1 MVAKTTIASYKDKNY
16 SIVSK
21 VSRRNIIKYLP
32 GVAFAFVLLPNAI
45 ISKAETTNNNTT
57 VNNSAAPAA
66 SSVTTGGTNINYQTN
81 TAFNNDLGFGPGII
95 CRTPSLYMMTNA
107 GKVRTNNFDEFTFN
121 GSRNKSFN
129 GTVGMTTPFGSSAI
143 EDCKTM
149 ARQLAKDRVIS
160 TQLSLIKT
168 CVSLAKDGIV
178 VDPVKFPALKKCVIE
193 EGEPQITKNG
203 IVRSLYA
210 QGKTSKG
217 STAASKPAGIAKTP
231 RLSTD

>member
-1 MVAKTTIASYKDKNY
+1 M
-16 SIVSK
+16 SK
-21 VSRRNIIKYLP
+21 VSRQKISKYLP
-32 GVAFAFVLLPNAI
+32 TAAFALILLPNAI
-45 ISKAETTNNNTT
+45 TSKAETTNNNTT

-107 GKVRTNNFDEFTFN
+107 GKVRTDNFDEFTFN

-129 GTVGMTTPFGSSAI
+129 GTIGMTIPFGSSAI

-193 EGEPQITKNG
+193 EGEPQITKTG
-203 IVRSLYA
+203 VVRSLYA
-210 QGKTSKG
+210 KGKT

>member
-1 MVAKTTIASYKDKNY
+1 MLWLRATLITLVLSCSGLIDK
-16 SIVSK
+16 
-21 VSRRNIIKYLP
+21 P
-32 GVAFAFVLLPNAI
+32 
-45 ISKAETTNNNTT
+45 AEAQTENNNTT

-81 TAFNNDLGFGPGII
+81 TAFNNDIGFGPGII
-95 CRTPSLYMMTNA
+95 CRTPSLYMLTNL
-107 GKVRTNNFDEFTFN
+107 GKVKTDNFDEFTFN
-121 GSRNKSFN
+121 GARNKSVS
-129 GTVGMTTPFGSSAI
+129 GTIGMTVPFGSSAI

-178 VDPVKFPALKKCVIE
+178 VDPVKFPALKKCVID
-193 EGEPQITKNG
+193 EGEPQITKTG
-203 IVRSLYA
+203 MVRSLYA
-210 QGKTSKG
+210 QGKPSKG
-217 STAASKPAGIAKTP
+217 STAASKPSGIAKTP

>member
-1 MVAKTTIASYKDKNY
+1 M
-16 SIVSK
+16 
-21 VSRRNIIKYLP
+21 
-32 GVAFAFVLLPNAI
+32 
-45 ISKAETTNNNTT
+45 
-57 VNNSAAPAA
+57 
-66 SSVTTGGTNINYQTN
+66 TTGGTNINYQTN

-107 GKVRTNNFDEFTFN
+107 GKVRTDNFDEFTFN

-129 GTVGMTTPFGSSAI
+129 GTIGMTIPFGSSAI

-178 VDPVKFPALKKCVIE
+178 VDPVKFPALKKCVID
-193 EGEPQITKNG
+193 EGEPQITKTG
-203 IVRSLYA
+203 MVRSLYA
-210 QGKTSKG
+210 QGKPSKG
-217 STAASKPAGIAKTP
+217 STAASKPSGIAKTP

>member
-1 MVAKTTIASYKDKNY
+1 M
-16 SIVSK
+16 SK
-21 VSRRNIIKYLP
+21 VSRRNISKYLP

-107 GKVRTNNFDEFTFN
+107 GKVRTDNFDEFTFN

-129 GTVGMTTPFGSSAI
+129 GTIGLTIPFGSSAI

-178 VDPVKFPALKKCVIE
+178 VDPVKFPALKKCVID
-193 EGEPQITKNG
+193 EGEPQITKTG
-203 IVRSLYA
+203 MVRSLYA
-210 QGKTSKG
+210 QGKTSKA
-217 STAASKPAGIAKTP
+217 STAASKSAGIAKTP

>member
-1 MVAKTTIASYKDKNY
+1 MLKA
-16 SIVSK
+16 
-21 VSRRNIIKYLP
+21 SRRKTFQHLSRERLRKTIDYRTN
-32 GVAFAFVLLPNAI
+32 F
-45 ISKAETTNNNTT
+45 KAETTNNNTT

-107 GKVRTNNFDEFTFN
+107 GKVRTDNFDEFTFN

-129 GTVGMTTPFGSSAI
+129 GTIGMTIPFGSSAI

-178 VDPVKFPALKKCVIE
+178 VDPVKFPALKKCVID
-193 EGEPQITKNG
+193 EGEPQITKTG
-203 IVRSLYA
+203 MVRSLYA
-210 QGKTSKG
+210 QGKHPKDPRQSLKRE
-217 STAASKPAGIAKTP
+217 SPKPGI
-231 RLSTD
+231 SD

>member
-1 MVAKTTIASYKDKNY
+1 MSKISHLKISNY
-16 SIVSK
+16 LSGTA
-21 VSRRNIIKYLP
+21 L
-32 GVAFAFVLLPNAI
+32 ALALLSNAI
-45 ISKAETTNNNTT
+45 TSKAETTNNNTT
-57 VNNSAAPAA
+57 VKNSAAPAA

-107 GKVRTNNFDEFTFN
+107 GKVHTDNFDEFTFN

-129 GTVGMTTPFGSSAI
+129 GTIGMTIPFGSSAI

-178 VDPVKFPALKKCVIE
+178 VDPVKFPALKKCVID
-193 EGEPQITKNG
+193 EGEPKITKTG
-203 IVRSLYA
+203 MVRSLYA
-210 QGKTSKG
+210 QGKPSKG
-217 STAASKPAGIAKTP
+217 STAASKPGGIAKTP

>member
-1 MVAKTTIASYKDKNY
+1 MLWLRATLITLVLSCSGLIDK
-16 SIVSK
+16 
-21 VSRRNIIKYLP
+21 P
-32 GVAFAFVLLPNAI
+32 
-45 ISKAETTNNNTT
+45 AEAQTENNNTT

-81 TAFNNDLGFGPGII
+81 TAFNNDIGFGPGII
-95 CRTPSLYMMTNA
+95 CRTPSLYMLTNL
-107 GKVRTNNFDEFTFN
+107 GKVKTDNFDEFTFN
-121 GSRNKSFN
+121 GARNKSVS
-129 GTVGMTTPFGSSAI
+129 GTIGMTVPFGSSAI

-178 VDPVKFPALKKCVIE
+178 VDPVKFPALKKCVID
-193 EGEPQITKNG
+193 EGEPQITKTG
-203 IVRSLYA
+203 MVRSLYA
-210 QGKTSKG
+210 QGKRSKG
-217 STAASKPAGIAKTP
+217 STAASKPSGIAKTP

>member
-1 MVAKTTIASYKDKNY
+1 MNSKSY
-16 SIVSK
+16 
-21 VSRRNIIKYLP
+21 RRNHIY
-32 GVAFAFVLLPNAI
+32 VLRTLLFLGIHFYALNQYANAE
-45 ISKAETTNNNTT
+45 ATNNNTT
-57 VNNSAAPAA
+57 VSNTAAPAA

-81 TAFNNDLGFGPGII
+81 TAFNNDFGYGPGII
-95 CRTPSLYMMTNA
+95 CRTPSLYMLTNA
-107 GKVRTNNFDEFTFN
+107 GKVNTDNFDEFTFN

-129 GTVGMTTPFGSSAI
+129 GTVGLTIPFGSSAI

-149 ARQLAKDRVIS
+149 ARQIAKDRVIS

-193 EGEPQITKNG
+193 EGEPKITKSG
-203 IVRSLYA
+203 MVRSLYA
-210 QGKTSKG
+210 QGKTRTT
-217 STAASKPAGIAKTP
+217 STTSSQTVGIPKTP

>member
-1 MVAKTTIASYKDKNY
+1 MAAAHALVMLAAHAS
-16 SIVSK
+16 
-21 VSRRNIIKYLP
+21 
-32 GVAFAFVLLPNAI
+32 FT
-45 ISKAETTNNNTT
+45 KAETTNNNTT

-95 CRTPSLYMMTNA
+95 CRTPSLYMLTNA
-107 GKVRTNNFDEFTFN
+107 GKVNTDNFDEFTFN

-129 GTVGMTTPFGSSAI
+129 GTIGMTIPFGSSAI

-193 EGEPQITKNG
+193 EGEPKITKTG
-203 IVRSLYA
+203 MVRSLYA
-210 QGKTSKG
+210 QGNKSSDSMG
-217 STAASKPAGIAKTP
+217 SSKPAGIAKTP

>member
-1 MVAKTTIASYKDKNY
+1 MLWLRATLIILVLSCSGLIDK
-16 SIVSK
+16 
-21 VSRRNIIKYLP
+21 P
-32 GVAFAFVLLPNAI
+32 
-45 ISKAETTNNNTT
+45 AEAQTENNNTT

-81 TAFNNDLGFGPGII
+81 TAFNNDIGFGPGII
-95 CRTPSLYMMTNA
+95 CRTPSLYMLTNL
-107 GKVRTNNFDEFTFN
+107 GKVKTDNFDEFTFN
-121 GSRNKSFN
+121 GSRNKSVS
-129 GTVGMTTPFGSSAI
+129 GTIGMTVPFGSSAV

-178 VDPVKFPALKKCVIE
+178 VDPVKFPALKKCVID
-193 EGEPQITKNG
+193 EGEPQITKTG
-203 IVRSLYA
+203 MVRSLYA
-210 QGKTSKG
+210 QGKPSKG
-217 STAASKPAGIAKTP
+217 STAASKPSGIAKTP

>member
-1 MVAKTTIASYKDKNY
+1 MTTAAQEKNLKQSFSAVFALILLITQASA
-16 SIVSK
+16 S
-21 VSRRNIIKYLP
+21 
-32 GVAFAFVLLPNAI
+32 NAQ
-45 ISKAETTNNNTT
+45 TTNNNTT
-57 VNNSAAPAA
+57 VSNTAAPAA

-95 CRTPSLYMMTNA
+95 CRTPSLYMLTNS
-107 GKVRTNNFDEFTFN
+107 GKVNTDNFDEFTFN

-129 GTVGMTTPFGSSAI
+129 GTIGMTIPFGSSAI

-193 EGEPQITKNG
+193 DGEPQITKTG

-210 QGKTSKG
+210 QEKTPAA
-217 STAASKPAGIAKTP
+217 STASAKPGGIAKTP

>member
-1 MVAKTTIASYKDKNY
+1 MLRALLLMKLLVLGVGLCSAIPAS
-16 SIVSK
+16 
-21 VSRRNIIKYLP
+21 R
-32 GVAFAFVLLPNAI
+32 
-45 ISKAETTNNNTT
+45 AETTNNNTT

-95 CRTPSLYMMTNA
+95 CRTPSLYMLTNA
-107 GKVRTNNFDEFTFN
+107 GKVKTDNFDEFTFN
-121 GSRNKSFN
+121 GSRNNSFN
-129 GTVGMTTPFGSSAI
+129 GTVGMTIPFGSSAI

-178 VDPVKFPALKKCVIE
+178 VDPAKFPALKKCVID
-193 EGEPQITKNG
+193 EGEPQITKTG

-210 QGKTSKG
+210 KTETG
-217 STAASKPAGIAKTP
+217 SARQQPAGIAKTP

>member
-1 MVAKTTIASYKDKNY
+1 MLWLRATLIILVLSCSGLIDK
-16 SIVSK
+16 
-21 VSRRNIIKYLP
+21 P
-32 GVAFAFVLLPNAI
+32 
-45 ISKAETTNNNTT
+45 AEAQTENNNTT

-95 CRTPSLYMMTNA
+95 CRTPSLYMLTNL
-107 GKVRTNNFDEFTFN
+107 GKVKTDNFDEFTFN
-121 GSRNKSFN
+121 GSRNKSVS
-129 GTVGMTTPFGSSAI
+129 GTIGMTVPFGSSAI

-168 CVSLAKDGIV
+168 CVSLAKDGVV
-178 VDPVKFPALKKCVIE
+178 VDPVKCPAIKKCVID
-193 EGEPQITKNG
+193 EGEPHITKTG
-203 IVRSLYA
+203 MVRSLNA
-210 QGKTSKG
+210 QGKPSKG
-217 STAASKPAGIAKTP
+217 STAASKPSGIAKTP

>member
-1 MVAKTTIASYKDKNY
+1 MAAASVLALLVAHAS
-16 SIVSK
+16 
-21 VSRRNIIKYLP
+21 
-32 GVAFAFVLLPNAI
+32 FT
-45 ISKAETTNNNTT
+45 KAETTNNNTT

-95 CRTPSLYMMTNA
+95 CRTPSLYMLTNA
-107 GKVRTNNFDEFTFN
+107 GKVNTDNFDEFTFN

-129 GTVGMTTPFGSSAI
+129 GTIGMTIPFGSSAI

-178 VDPVKFPALKKCVIE
+178 VDPVKFPLSKNASSRRESPRSQKPEWCVPSMPR
-193 EGEPQITKNG
+193 G
-203 IVRSLYA
+203 
-210 QGKTSKG
+210 TS
-217 STAASKPAGIAKTP
+217 PLTP
-231 RLSTD
+231 

>member
-1 MVAKTTIASYKDKNY
+1 MP
-16 SIVSK
+16 K
-21 VSRRNIIKYLP
+21 VSRRKNSKRLP
-32 GVAFAFVLLPNAI
+32 VATLALILLTNAI

-107 GKVRTNNFDEFTFN
+107 GKVRTDNFDEFTFN

-129 GTVGMTTPFGSSAI
+129 GTIGMTIPFGSSAI

-178 VDPVKFPALKKCVIE
+178 VDPVKFPALKKCVID
-193 EGEPQITKNG
+193 EGEPQITKTG
-203 IVRSLYA
+203 MVRSLYA

>member
-1 MVAKTTIASYKDKNY
+1 QSKSNQQPSSKRISLTRSPLTLNTIKPPTTTQHNQESYIRFNQQLVAKRAIASYKNKNY

-21 VSRRNIIKYLP
+21 VSRRNISKYLP
-32 GVAFAFVLLPNAI
+32 GMAFAFVLLPNAI

-107 GKVRTNNFDEFTFN
+107 GKVRTDNFDEFTFN

-129 GTVGMTTPFGSSAI
+129 GTVGMTIPFGSSAI

-160 TQLSLIKT
+160 TQLSLIK
-168 CVSLAKDGIV
+168 
-178 VDPVKFPALKKCVIE
+178 
-193 EGEPQITKNG
+193 
-203 IVRSLYA
+203 
-210 QGKTSKG
+210 
-217 STAASKPAGIAKTP
+217 
-231 RLSTD
+231 